1 MLQKITNLCCMLTLS
16 ANLVQAA
23 AEVIPETTPAEKSV
37 SSAVAVSGEVAYTAM
52 IEKFKDLLLTKGQ
65 EDLSTIAAFAVLND
79 AYIQNKQGN
88 VMLRDIIQGLDGAE
102 GGQLTNYFR
111 QAWDDR
117 IKSQVLLHCLRSEG
131 AEGFLTRTAQKI
143 IEDIKENWEKAC
155 VGLALADLKLLQ
167 QQHQDAE
174 SLIKEQLTTD
184 ILHSPY
190 NELVTK
196 YTIFFESA
204 FLKLKLADSASD
216 GKEEEKEELTEI

>member
-37 SSAVAVSGEVAYTAM
+37 GSAVAVAGKVAYTAM

-65 EDLSTIAAFAVLND
+65 EDPSTIAAFAVLND

-102 GGQLTNYFR
+102 GGQLTHYFR

-131 AEGFLTRTAQKI
+131 TEGFLTRTPQKI

-155 VGLALADLKLLQ
+155 VGLALSDLKLLQ

-184 ILHSPY
+184 ILRSPY
-190 NELVTK
+190 NKLVTK
-196 YTIFFESA
+196 YTHFFEST

-216 GKEEEKEELTEI
+216 GKEEEKEELTER